1 MSMGERKLPLVY
13 SCSGCSSVAQMA
25 NYLAICLD
33 RGGHAEMSCIAGV
46 GGDVP
51 SLVQLAKSG
60 RAVVALDGCPL
71 HCVKNCLA
79 RHAVAPKHHVTLTKF
94 GIKKRLHLEFS
105 EDQAVSVFRDLV
117 GMLEGKLTVDQIG
130 GSIESSPDATAV
142 AAVVPLAPPQGGI
155 SCPGN
160 VAPQAGVV
168 S

>member
-1 MSMGERKLPLVY
+1 MGERKLPLVY

-25 NYLAICLD
+25 NYIAICLD

-79 RHAVAPKHHVTLTKF
+79 RHGVAPKHHVTLTRF
-94 GIKKRLHLEFS
+94 GIKKRL
-105 EDQAVSVFRDLV
+105 
-117 GMLEGKLTVDQIG
+117 
-130 GSIESSPDATAV
+130 
-142 AAVVPLAPPQGGI
+142 
-155 SCPGN
+155 
-160 VAPQAGVV
+160 
-168 S
+168 